1 MTMDSVSAAVAAPQ
15 EGFLAELARR
25 LRPTS
30 RWGLARRLGLVGYL
44 LAYVTWFFT
53 KGMIVDRISV
63 TISVASLMVI
73 VNLGR
78 PLRIWLTVL
87 ADLVLYGGMWVAYD
101 ETRGVADSVGL
112 PLQVQS
118 VITMDRVLGLGYQPN
133 VVLQEHF
140 YHPDVVR
147 WYDVVASIVYFSHF
161 VVIVMLIVALWVWN
175 RRQWVR
181 LMRRTSTVL
190 LLACIG
196 YVLLPTAPPWMAA
209 GGDPTNKLDALP
221 PLARPAGRGWT
232 HMGMH
237 SFVHAWET
245 GRDWVNRTAAMPSL
259 HGAFALLVVVWL
271 WPHVKRRELRYL
283 MLVYPVSMLLS
294 LVYLAEHYVTD
305 VLAGWAAVGVAFVVW
320 SAIERRLAER
330 RMPWL
335 TVPPAADRSGGD
347 DEPDS
352 EPALAGSPR

>member
-1 MTMDSVSAAVAAPQ
+1 MDSVSAAVAAPQ

-30 RWGLARRLGLVGYL
+30 RWGLARRLGLLGYL
-44 LAYVTWFFT
+44 LGYLTWFFT

-63 TISVASLMVI
+63 TISVATLMVI

-78 PLRIWLTVL
+78 PLRIWLTLL

-112 PLQVQS
+112 PLQVHS
-118 VITMDRVLGLGYQPN
+118 VIHIDRVLGFGYQPN
-133 VVLQEHF
+133 VVLQEQF
-140 YHPDVVR
+140 YNPDVVR

-161 VVIVMLIVALWVWN
+161 VVIVILIAALWVWN
-175 RRQWVR
+175 RQQWVR

-209 GGDPTNKLDALP
+209 GGDSGNKLDALP

-232 HMGMH
+232 HLGMH

-271 WPHVKRRELRYL
+271 WPHVKRREVRYL
-283 MLVYPVSMLLS
+283 MLAYPVSMLLS
-294 LVYLAEHYVTD
+294 LVYLAEHYVID
-305 VLAGWAAVGVAFVVW
+305 VLAGWASVGLAFVVW
-320 SAIERRLAER
+320 TAIERRTAER
-330 RMPWL
+330 RAARAASA
-335 TVPPAADRSGGD
+335 PAGKATGGG
-347 DEPDS
+347 DEPDP

>member
-1 MTMDSVSAAVAAPQ
+1 MDSVSAAVAAPR
-15 EGFLAELARR
+15 EGFRAELARR

-44 LAYVTWFFT
+44 LGYLIWFFT

-63 TISVASLMVI
+63 TISVALLMVI

-78 PLRIWLTVL
+78 SRRVWLTLV

-112 PLQVQS
+112 PLQVHS
-118 VITMDRVLGLGYQPN
+118 VIGIDRVLGLGYQPN

-161 VVIVMLIVALWVWN
+161 VVIVILIAALWVWN
-175 RRQWVR
+175 RQQWVR

-232 HMGMH
+232 HLGMH

-283 MLVYPVSMLLS
+283 MLAYPVSMLLS

-305 VLAGWAAVGVAFVVW
+305 VLAGWAAVGLSFAVW
-320 SAIERRLAER
+320 TAVERRLVER
-330 RMPWL
+330 REARAAV
-335 TVPPAADRSGGD
+335 VPADDASEGAE
-347 DEPDS
+347 EPD
-352 EPALAGSPR
+352 PAPAFAGSPH

>member
-1 MTMDSVSAAVAAPQ
+1 MDSVSAAVAAPR
-15 EGFLAELARR
+15 EGFRAELARR

-44 LAYVTWFFT
+44 LGYLIWFFT

-63 TISVASLMVI
+63 TISVALLMVI

-78 PLRIWLTVL
+78 SRRVWLTLV

-112 PLQVQS
+112 PLQVHS
-118 VITMDRVLGLGYQPN
+118 VIGIDRVLGLGYQPN

-161 VVIVMLIVALWVWN
+161 VVIVILIAALWVWN
-175 RRQWVR
+175 RQQWVR

-232 HMGMH
+232 HLGMH

-283 MLVYPVSMLLS
+283 MLAYPVSMLLS

-305 VLAGWAAVGVAFVVW
+305 VLAGWAAVGLSFAVW
-320 SAIERRLAER
+320 TAVERRLAER
-330 RMPWL
+330 REARAAV
-335 TVPPAADRSGGD
+335 VPADDASEGAE
-347 DEPDS
+347 EPD
-352 EPALAGSPR
+352 PAPAFAGSPH